1 MARLRR
7 ELADP
12 WGILLA
18 GVVGGVAGVLPGA
31 GLLIGAGVAAAV
43 YGVKVGAGALLG
55 GPDRSAPGLA
65 APARPADGTPA
76 AFWLA
81 RAERAVRQLDDMAR
95 GTVVSPTDVATGH
108 AAEEADGVLDAMR
121 RLGAQVV
128 NVDQALA
135 RVVGADLE
143 GEVARLRAVA
153 DRSPDDVSAQQ
164 SADAVA
170 DRLAVRDRLRKA
182 QAALDGRLQS
192 SALGLESL
200 VARVAEVRAASA
212 AAGEVDPST
221 DDLAA
226 LTAEVEGLRVGL
238 ADVEQV
244 ARRALGPGSAQAG

>member
-1 MARLRR
+1 MPRLRR
-7 ELADP
+7 ELSDP

-43 YGVKVGAGALLG
+43 YGVKVATGALLG
-55 GPDRSAPGLA
+55 GSAST
-65 APARPADGTPA
+65 PARLPPPPRPADGTPA
-76 AFWLA
+76 AFWLG

-95 GTVVSPTDVATGH
+95 GEVVTPTDVATAH
-108 AAEEADGVLDAMR
+108 AAEEADTVLVAMR
-121 RLGAQVV
+121 RLGAQAV
-128 NVDQALA
+128 NVDQALS
-135 RVVGADLE
+135 RVVAADLDAE
-143 GEVARLRAVA
+143 AARLKALA
-153 DRSPDDVSAQQ
+153 EQSPGNESAQR
-164 SADAVA
+164 SAQAVA
-170 DRLAVRDRLRKA
+170 DRLAVRDRLRSA

-212 AAGEVDPST
+212 SVGEIDPSAS
-221 DDLAA
+221 DLAA

-244 ARRALGPGSAQAG
+244 ARQALG